1 MTIIMALFKIK
12 KERKGMKISTLLA
25 VIFLCLVLT
34 APMIAWS
41 RAEVSRQVAKPT
53 VVVTDAN
60 TKKDDFSGY
69 NITVNTDDGGK
80 IVYLFIWQRGINLT
94 WMGMR
99 GRFTFDTPP
108 ILQMS
113 KYFANGTLDSSIT
126 YMPLYLLQYNDT
138 NNNGLFDFWTRGHHE
153 FMEEMDDDEVEW
165 EHIADRPYRIYPL
178 APVFYFRQWSWNV
191 GPLTNKTITV
201 NNTLTYEYSWN
212 VSATVPAF
220 PWLHEWHDDDHEFG
234 KDGRGWT
241 TTTVNVFFGYHIRL
255 LPKNP
260 EVKYD
265 FNFSD
270 ITWANAKNLKL
281 AMMSA
286 VLYHSKEPPIV
297 HVGAKGFQGFT
308 KTEEI
313 RVPTFAISENV
324 TKAIKA
330 FISYNPN
337 ATIDGTDTKNA
348 VQTALQP
355 LFLIPAPIPLTEE
368 LYGVYVRGTYPGM
381 EGRRTWRHYVS
392 FAHQLGLPHF
402 NKYVSQDPVIGL
414 TATLLT
420 TTITSFLPGDLLP
433 LRVIITVAVVATAAF
448 SIYYLGK
455 RRITAPIKTV

>member
-1 MTIIMALFKIK
+1 MALFKIK
-12 KERKGMKISTLLA
+12 KERKGMKISTALA
-25 VIFLCLVLT
+25 VVFLCLVLT
-34 APMIAWS
+34 APIIAWS
-41 RAEVSRQVAKPT
+41 RAEVTRQVAKPT

-153 FMEEMDDDEVEW
+153 FMEEMDEDEVEW
-165 EHIADRPYRIYPL
+165 ERIPDRPYKIYPL
-178 APVFYFRQWSWNV
+178 APIFHFFEPQYSWNWNV

-201 NNTLTYEYSWN
+201 NNTWTYEYSWN

-220 PWLHEWHDDDHEFG
+220 PWLHEYEFG
-234 KDGRGWT
+234 KNRLGWK
-241 TTTVNVFFGYHIRL
+241 TTTVNVSFSYHIRL
-255 LPKNP
+255 LEKNP

-286 VLYHSKEPPIV
+286 VLYYSKEPPIV

-313 RVPTFAISENV
+313 EAPRFTISENV

-337 ATIDGTDTKNA
+337 ATIDGTYTTDVVK
-348 VQTALQP
+348 TALQP
-355 LFLIPAPIPLTEE
+355 LFLIPVAPVPLLIPD
-368 LYGVYVRGTYPGM
+368 GVYVRGTYPGM

-392 FAHQLGLPHF
+392 FAHQLGLPRF

-414 TATLLT
+414 TANLLT

-433 LRVIITVAVVATAAF
+433 LRAIVTVAVVATAAF